1 MKCCKTISI
10 EQKYGKYLFEK
21 KIKTKKIVAKQI
33 SIQTKEE
40 DIKKDFESQI
50 KDANEEKKKFI
61 QIIQSFEDPLS
72 QDNIN
77 LENISFFSDIK
88 NPDSELTIQL
98 NEELP
103 KIRDD
108 SIKSDLFYNIH
119 KDINLMDI
127 KNNYF
132 IEPLLN
138 NFKFNRKNI
147 KIVNNDRSGTDRKYR
162 N

>member
-119 KDINLMDI
+119 KDINL
-127 KNNYF
+127 
-132 IEPLLN
+132 IE
-138 NFKFNRKNI
+138 
-147 KIVNNDRSGTDRKYR
+147 KI
-162 N
+162 